1 MAENDAVADPQTDLK
16 KRARRR
22 LVGAVAL
29 ALLAVIVLPM
39 VMDHEPRPVAQD
51 IQIRIPKQDAE
62 MPATKSIAEKPASA
76 ATPATAAAE
85 SPSAVAPAAVAAAAV
100 GVAAAAK
107 SADAAKPADA
117 KSAEVKPADAK
128 AAAKPE
134 AKPEAAAEPAKKP
147 VTQPEPPKEKAV
159 AKKADEAKATAA
171 LEGKGGSG
179 QWIVQLGAYQNTGN
193 VKVLMAKLKE
203 MGLHAYTEKLDT
215 PQGPRIRVRSG
226 PYADRDAAVKAQA
239 RIKKIGVDG
248 SVAQK

>member
-39 VMDHEPRPVAQD
+39 VMDHEPRPAAQD
-51 IQIRIPKQDAE
+51 IQIRIPKQDADV
-62 MPATKSIAEKPASA
+62 PAPKSAAEKSA
-76 ATPATAAAE
+76 PVAAPIPSAE
-85 SPSAVAPAAVAAAAV
+85 SPSAVAPAAIAAAAG
-100 GVAAAAK
+100 GVAAAVK
-107 SADAAKPADA
+107 PVEGAKPAEA
-117 KSAEVKPADAK
+117 KPAEVKLAETTVVEAK
-128 AAAKPE
+128 A
-134 AKPEAAAEPAKKP
+134 EAAAESAKKP
-147 VTQPEPPKEKAV
+147 VAKPDAPKEKAV
-159 AKKADEAKATAA
+159 AKKTDEAKAAAA
-171 LEGKGGSG
+171 LEGKSSSG

-193 VKVLMAKLKE
+193 VKVLMAKIKE